1 MKFKLAL
8 FILGMALQSH
18 SFAEETQK
26 TEPTLNGSI
35 SAVSGYVSRGGTNA
49 PENPDP
55 VIQGSLTAG
64 YNGFYAFY
72 WFSQLDY
79 SIKEL
84 QTGKSAKAA
93 DFYEHDLFIGYAN
106 SYNNID
112 YDIFTAIYYYPG
124 GKHSTGVESGVN
136 LSTKISDR
144 NDRVNISLMTYLDD
158 VLYANQGDTYMTVG
172 YNYTLNNKWNADL
185 TGGFSYFNDDGK
197 YEGDLFLNTKKD
209 FVFRHV
215 TAKLNRKLNDNT
227 NAWMQ
232 YIVGG
237 KNRSGIDQK
246 NMVVAGIKYSF

>member
-1 MKFKLAL
+1 MKFKLTLLTVGIA
-8 FILGMALQSH
+8 IQSN
-18 SFAEETQK
+18 SFAEGTQEI
-26 TEPTLNGSI
+26 EPTFNGSI
-35 SAVSGYVSRGGTNA
+35 SAVSAYVSRGGTNA

-84 QTGKSAKAA
+84 QTGKSAKAT
-93 DFYEHDLFIGYAN
+93 DFYEHDLFLGYAN
-106 SYNNID
+106 NYKNIN

-124 GKHSTGVESGVN
+124 GKNSTGFESGIN
-136 LSTKISDR
+136 LSTKLSER

-158 VLYANQGDTYMTVG
+158 VLYANQGDTYMTLG
-172 YNYTLNNKWNADL
+172 YNYPLNDKWNIDL
-185 TGGFSYFNDDGK
+185 TGGFSYFNNEGE

-209 FVFRHV
+209 FVFRHI
-215 TAKLNRKLNDNT
+215 TAKLNRKLNEST

-237 KNRSGIDQK
+237 ENRSGIDQK
-246 NMVVAGIKYSF
+246 NMVVAGVKYNF